1 MDVLAVTLWLLG
13 IVISHLLLRRVV
25 EIDNMNKKLLKEK
38 KQPQVKE
45 VKVEVEKESSD
56 EDLQKELMEYV
67 QSQEYTLPKVDVEFE
82 TPPAPMMM
90 SNMVHNN
97 LKPMDMDHLNI
108 VQEFKEERDLNSGS
122 FGNLQAYED
131 MGFASI

>member
-1 MDVLAVTLWLLG
+1 MDILVVTLWLLG
-13 IVISHLLLRRVV
+13 IIISHLLLRRVV
-25 EIDNMNKKLLKEK
+25 EIDNMNKKLLK
-38 KQPQVKE
+38 QQHVVE
-45 VKVEVEKESSD
+45 VKAVEVSD
-56 EDLQKELMEYV
+56 DDLKKELLEYV
-67 QSQEYTLPKVDVEFE
+67 QAQEYAIPKADVEFE
-82 TPPAPMMM
+82 VPPAPMMM

-97 LKPMDMDHLNI
+97 LKPMGMDHLNV